1 MADTGIK
8 ILVVDDDRQLAD
20 TLTEFLTK
28 LGYQAA
34 TAYGGREGLELFEQG
49 NFQLLITDLMMPKM
63 DGMELLAEVK
73 KQDRLAVVLVIT
85 GVGTVDSA
93 VDAMNKGAYDFIP
106 KPVKLAELG
115 VIIERAMERYE
126 IFRKMRV
133 FRRMFFSM
141 LSLSI
146 VLLLLILWFVVS

>member
-20 TLTEFLTK
+20 TLTEFLLK

-85 GVGTVDSA
+85 GVGTVESA

-146 VLLLLILWFVVS
+146 ALLLLILWFVVS

>member
-20 TLTEFLTK
+20 TLTEFLSK

-49 NFQLLITDLMMPKM
+49 NFQLLITDLMMPEM

-73 KQDRLAVVLVIT
+73 KQDSLAVVLVIT
-85 GVGTVDSA
+85 GVGTVESA

-141 LSLSI
+141 LFLSI
-146 VLLLLILWFVVS
+146 ALLLLILWFVVS

>member
-1 MADTGIK
+1 MPDTGIK

-49 NFQLLITDLMMPKM
+49 NFQLLITDLMMPEM